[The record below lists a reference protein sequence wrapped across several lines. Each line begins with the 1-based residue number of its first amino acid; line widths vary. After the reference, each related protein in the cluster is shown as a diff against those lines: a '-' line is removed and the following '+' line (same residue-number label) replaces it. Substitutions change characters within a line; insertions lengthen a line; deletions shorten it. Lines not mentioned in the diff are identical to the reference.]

1 MIPPE
6 LVCRELSFFVVWLHS
21 NLQKPFRKES
31 SREMQSLNGPGFVV
45 IYHLTTMFSMIN
57 ENKTLSIMIGQQY
70 CHLSFN
76 TTLSFIIWHQ
86 YCHLSFAINVVI
98 YHLIT
103 LFHYL
108 SFKNNSLFNIFF
120 YLAISPQRTCI
131 QKMGWC
137 FSELELLISSFIEEN
152 PRLCTQCNILTAKGA
167 QGKLSTEYLSSE
179 TDWCAIDQSGTGLG
193 ATVTICNNI
202 RIWNKNDL
210 LQYRSQDHL
219 FLRVVIIG
227 CRGLIYN
234 VLLWCGGRWWN
245 ATTARA
251 SHNILLSRFLKFSDF
266 FTF

>member
-1 MIPPE
+1 
-6 LVCRELSFFVVWLHS
+6 
-21 NLQKPFRKES
+21 
-31 SREMQSLNGPGFVV
+31 MQSLNGPGFVV
-45 IYHLTTMFSMIN
+45 IYHLTTMFSN
-57 ENKTLSIMIGQQY
+57 ENKTLSIMIGHQC
-70 CHLSFN
+70 CHFSFN
-76 TTLSFIIWHQ
+76 ATS
-86 YCHLSFAINVVI
+86 HLLFDINVVI

-103 LFHYL
+103 LYHYL

-193 ATVTICNNI
+193 AIVTICNNI

-219 FLRVVIIG
+219 FLRIVIIG

-234 VLLWCGGRWWN
+234 VLL
-245 ATTARA
+245 
-251 SHNILLSRFLKFSDF
+251 
-266 FTF
+266 

>member
-1 MIPPE
+1 
-6 LVCRELSFFVVWLHS
+6 
-21 NLQKPFRKES
+21 
-31 SREMQSLNGPGFVV
+31 
-45 IYHLTTMFSMIN
+45 
-57 ENKTLSIMIGQQY
+57 
-70 CHLSFN
+70 
-76 TTLSFIIWHQ
+76 
-86 YCHLSFAINVVI
+86 
-98 YHLIT
+98 
-103 LFHYL
+103 
-108 SFKNNSLFNIFF
+108 
-120 YLAISPQRTCI
+120 
-131 QKMGWC
+131 MGWC
-137 FSELELLISSFIEEN
+137 FSELELLISSFIEEK

-219 FLRVVIIG
+219 FLRIVIIG

-251 SHNILLSRFLKFSDF
+251 SHNNLLSHFLKFSDF
-266 FTF
+266 LRLQNKTRIEYHVDSRAKGFFLVGKTRLLEKIFWRKNILCDPFYGHDYEGRVELCLKTRACLSSKVWQLANWTTSTLIVGGL

>member
-1 MIPPE
+1 
-6 LVCRELSFFVVWLHS
+6 
-21 NLQKPFRKES
+21 
-31 SREMQSLNGPGFVV
+31 
-45 IYHLTTMFSMIN
+45 
-57 ENKTLSIMIGQQY
+57 
-70 CHLSFN
+70 
-76 TTLSFIIWHQ
+76 
-86 YCHLSFAINVVI
+86 
-98 YHLIT
+98 
-103 LFHYL
+103 
-108 SFKNNSLFNIFF
+108 
-120 YLAISPQRTCI
+120 
-131 QKMGWC
+131 MGWC
-137 FSELELLISSFIEEN
+137 FSELELLISSFIEEK

-193 ATVTICNNI
+193 AIVTICNNI

-251 SHNILLSRFLKFSDF
+251 SHNNLLSRFLKFSDF
-266 FTF
+266 FIFQNKTRIEFHVDSRAKGYYLVGMTLLLEKIFWRKNILCDPFYGHDYEGRVELCLKTRACLSSKVWQLANWTTSTLIVGGL

>member
-1 MIPPE
+1 
-6 LVCRELSFFVVWLHS
+6 
-21 NLQKPFRKES
+21 
-31 SREMQSLNGPGFVV
+31 
-45 IYHLTTMFSMIN
+45 
-57 ENKTLSIMIGQQY
+57 
-70 CHLSFN
+70 
-76 TTLSFIIWHQ
+76 
-86 YCHLSFAINVVI
+86 
-98 YHLIT
+98 
-103 LFHYL
+103 
-108 SFKNNSLFNIFF
+108 
-120 YLAISPQRTCI
+120 
-131 QKMGWC
+131 MGWC

-193 ATVTICNNI
+193 AIVTICNNI

-219 FLRVVIIG
+219 FLWIVIIG

-251 SHNILLSRFLKFSDF
+251 SHNNLLSCFLKFSDF
-266 FTF
+266 FIFQNKTRIEYHVDSRAKGNYLAGMILLLEKNLLEKEYLVRPILWPWLWGPGWTMSKN

>member
-1 MIPPE
+1 
-6 LVCRELSFFVVWLHS
+6 
-21 NLQKPFRKES
+21 
-31 SREMQSLNGPGFVV
+31 
-45 IYHLTTMFSMIN
+45 
-57 ENKTLSIMIGQQY
+57 
-70 CHLSFN
+70 
-76 TTLSFIIWHQ
+76 
-86 YCHLSFAINVVI
+86 
-98 YHLIT
+98 
-103 LFHYL
+103 
-108 SFKNNSLFNIFF
+108 
-120 YLAISPQRTCI
+120 
-131 QKMGWC
+131 MGWC

-193 ATVTICNNI
+193 AIVTICNNI

-219 FLRVVIIG
+219 FLRIVIIG

-251 SHNILLSRFLKFSDF
+251 SHNNLLSHLLKFSDF
-266 FTF
+266 LRLQNKTRIEYHVDSRAKGYYLVGMTFLLEKIFWRKNILCDPFYGHDYEGRVELCLKTRACLSSKVWQLANWTTSTLIVGGL